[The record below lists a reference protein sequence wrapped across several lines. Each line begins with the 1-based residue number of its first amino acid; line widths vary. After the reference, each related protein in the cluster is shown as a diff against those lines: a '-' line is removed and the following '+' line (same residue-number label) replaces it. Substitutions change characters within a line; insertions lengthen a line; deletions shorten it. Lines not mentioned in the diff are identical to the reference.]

1 MISLDFRKYIGKP
14 HSEYDCY
21 GLFRAIQ
28 ADFGIDLPSFEP
40 NDDRH
45 AVSEQIDMEKL
56 ARYKRLKEPELLCAV
71 VMYDA
76 GVPSHI
82 ACYIGDGK
90 IIHSTSARGVTIDDL
105 DMNKV
110 EGFYGVRQ

>member
-1 MISLDFRKYIGKP
+1 MELDFSKYIGKS
-14 HSEYDCY
+14 HDEYNCY
-21 GLFRAIQ
+21 DLFRAIQ
-28 ADFGIDLPSFEP
+28 SNFGIKLPEFEY
-40 NDDRH
+40 NKDRH
-45 AVSEQIDMEKL
+45 AVSEQIDMELL
-56 ARYKRLKEPELLCAV
+56 ARYKRLEEPELFCGV

-76 GVPSHI
+76 GIPCHI

-105 DMNKV
+105 DMKEV

>member
-1 MISLDFRKYIGKP
+1 MISLDFSRYIGKS
-14 HSEYDCY
+14 HDEYDCY

-28 ADFGIDLPSFEP
+28 ADFGIDLPYFAP
-40 NDDRH
+40 NNNRQE
-45 AVSEQIDMEKL
+45 VSEQIAMETF
-56 ARYKRLKEPELLCAV
+56 ARYKKLDKPELLCAV
-71 VMYDA
+71 IMYDA
-76 GVPSHI
+76 GIPSHI

-105 DMNKV
+105 DMRDV